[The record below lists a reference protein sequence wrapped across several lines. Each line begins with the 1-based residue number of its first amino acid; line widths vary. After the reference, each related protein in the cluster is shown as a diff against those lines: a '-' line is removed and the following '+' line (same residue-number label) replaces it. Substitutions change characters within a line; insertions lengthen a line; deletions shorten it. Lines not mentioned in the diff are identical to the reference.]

1 MISRTTTSIMVRQA
15 QRNLQFSMSQLAT
28 MQERATSLKAI
39 NRPSDDPAATADAL
53 KVHAHQRAVEQYAR
67 NADNGDGW
75 LTTIDTA
82 LSSTTNIMNRIRAL
96 ALQGANDGAMSQ
108 PAKDAIAVELKG
120 LKEDLLRNANT
131 TYLGRNV
138 FSGNTDT
145 GRAFDA
151 ANYTFT
157 GAPGASVQRR
167 IGDDATVRVDADG
180 SAIFG
185 QGRPNS
191 VFDLVDRIVTDLSGG
206 VNNIGVHI
214 GALDGYMKG
223 IVGQQAQIGAQQ
235 SQIDR
240 AQASLLKEKG
250 TLEAQRAGIE
260 DLDLGQAIL
269 DLKTQEVTYQA
280 ALAVTARTLQP
291 TLMDFLR

>member
-1 MISRTTTSIMVRQA
+1 MVRQA

-82 LSSTTNIMNRIRAL
+82 LTSTTNIMNRIRAL
-96 ALQGANDGAMSQ
+96 TLQGANDGAMSQ

-120 LKEDLLRNANT
+120 LKEDLLRSANT

-151 ANYTFT
+151 TNYTFT

-191 VFDLVDRIVTDLSGG
+191 VFDLVDRIVTALAPGG
-206 VNNIGVHI
+206 ANIGTHI
-214 GALDGYMKG
+214 AELDGYMKG